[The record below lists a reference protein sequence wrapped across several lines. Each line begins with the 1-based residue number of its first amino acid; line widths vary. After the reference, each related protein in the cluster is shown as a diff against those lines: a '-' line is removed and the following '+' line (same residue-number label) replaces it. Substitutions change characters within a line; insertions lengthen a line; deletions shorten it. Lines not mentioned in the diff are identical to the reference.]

1 MFEGGGAMRPRERRE
16 TGEQDLFRS
25 RLDRIIDLTHALV
38 KLSHTID
45 WRFLEAQFGS
55 VYSDGPGCP
64 PLPTQLMAGL
74 ALLKHMYDLSDEA
87 LCDRWIENPYFQFF
101 CGEEFFQHRLPFD
114 RSSLTRWRQRMGEA
128 KLTALIQE
136 SLSVATR
143 TEAMKPKD
151 LARVVVDTTV
161 QPKAVMFPTDAKLL
175 NRARERLVRLAAHVG
190 VELRQSYARVG
201 KLALIKHQRYAHAH
215 QFKRANRP
223 AQAQDLSGPRHPRH
237 RATHRRRSR
246 ARRNL
251 RPATE
256 PLPARAGARSTSTR
270 TQGLFPARAGSGVHR
285 QGQGAS
291 AIRVRDK
298 DQCRHDRSSLERR
311 PVRDS
316 YRRCAGQ

>member
-1 MFEGGGAMRPRERRE
+1 MRPRERQE

-38 KLSHTID
+38 KLSRAID

-87 LCDRWIENPYFQFF
+87 LCERWIENPYFQFF
-101 CGEEFFQHRLPFD
+101 CGEEFFQHQLPFD
-114 RSSLTRWRQRMGEA
+114 RSSLTRWRQRMGDA

-215 QFKRANRP
+215 QFKRANRSLRRLMTYLGRVIRDIGRRIDGDP
-223 AQAQDLSGPRHPRH
+223 ELEEIFAQPLSLSRRVLAQDQRQRGPKVYSLHAPEVECIGKGKAH
-237 RATHRRRSR
+237 RPYEFGIKVSVATTAHRSK
-246 ARRNL
+246 
-251 RPATE
+251 
-256 PLPARAGARSTSTR
+256 G
-270 TQGLFPARAGSGVHR
+270 
-285 QGQGAS
+285 GQFVTHVA
-291 AIRVRDK
+291 AF
-298 DQCRHDRSSLERR
+298 
-311 PVRDS
+311 
-316 YRRCAGQ
+316 AGQSL